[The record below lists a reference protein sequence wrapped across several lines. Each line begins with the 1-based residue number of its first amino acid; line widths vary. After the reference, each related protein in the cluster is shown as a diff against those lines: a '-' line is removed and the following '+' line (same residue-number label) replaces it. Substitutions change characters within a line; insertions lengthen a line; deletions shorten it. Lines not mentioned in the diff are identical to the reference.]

1 MAAPVNQESPN
12 TLLSDSTLKVL
23 DLLCEGPISGFAQ
36 KNPSLPMDPLMSI
49 YFDDVPIRNVDG
61 SYNYNVSGAGFFYD
75 YMLGSASQSGI
86 SGFQKVEVAIPLQS
100 NTLISNPPIGAG
112 PYKTVVT
119 TISTDT
125 YPDADSIRMTV
136 RVPALYTQ
144 DNNGNTN
151 GFELSYA
158 VDISLNNGA
167 YVAQSPTDGPSANAV
182 SVINGKC
189 TTAYLQ
195 TVTYVLPKTTP
206 PSSRYSWR
214 IRVRRVSE
222 DIQSTRTQNAIF
234 VDSISVVSANGYAY
248 PNSAMSAISIASNQ
262 FSSIPNRSYD
272 IMGMLLS
279 VPNGYTPTKYNYG
292 YNTFAIGGNL
302 IAGNKQVGV
311 EPNNLAYFTTGV
323 EYGMKVTGVGIPA
336 NTYITS
342 VNRAVIEPSFTI
354 SEDAT
359 ATASP
364 VPLTVFSTDITPTII
379 PASYPTIWT
388 GDFRT
393 GVWTDNPA
401 WVFYDMVTDPVHGL
415 GDYISAASIDKWTLY
430 QIAQYCDEMVDD
442 GDGGLE
448 PRFTCNVAIQ
458 QPDQAYSV
466 LLNLASTFRGMMYYA
481 NGTIQLSQ
489 SADTKYPVYDFT
501 NANVVNGSFSYSDTA
516 KNTRSTVAMVKWRDP
531 NNGFR
536 EAIQYI
542 EDVEGIQRYGYVQ
555 KDITAFACS
564 SPGQAY
570 RLGTWALQTER
581 LLTET
586 VTFQTSLEGLYLR
599 PGDNFA
605 VYDNFR
611 NNRSQGG
618 RIAGFSTGR
627 SFVDLDR
634 PVTLEAGVTYT
645 LTAITPKA
653 VADPMTVTG
662 SNQISSIRQT
672 QIETY
677 RVIDTPGTYT
687 RLGMAGQFDSGIY
700 IGSPWTLSASG
711 YTGIFN
717 TASFY
722 TCLAT
727 SEIEPGKIE
736 VLGLQASTGVN
747 FLISTGYTIVDDP
760 PNNGDSTSIRP
771 PSALNIAYQTGALAD
786 NTFYQN
792 LYVTWTD
799 TPDKGRNFSQYVVSG
814 RAYAT
819 SSTDQYVTPSNF
831 TTWAAEVGTY
841 EFNVAAVSLGGE
853 ISSYINASYTVPA
866 TNPFGRT
873 PPLSGVFIT
882 ENFDDYLFSS
892 NGAYTGFVGQNP
904 TLGWNFQKN
913 SDGFSSPAYDLVTGY
928 RIRVS
933 GFDGTSNYL
942 SPTVIISG
950 RDNSSYAFPAGFL
963 YTGLGGPARRGFD
976 LYVDTMDAYGNIAT
990 GGRLKMN
997 NPPPKPPQASGFVG
1011 FNGGFQYS
1019 FTPQVTDVDIS
1030 GVYLWYNNSPSFV
1043 PQFGNQNYATPNLT
1057 DIVIN
1062 NVYQINDYY
1071 MWFSLVDTFG
1081 YTGCNIYGPTRIN
1094 PNGSFSGAYFNIN
1107 QQLTLLAGGYSG
1119 LSGYTTGQIYQMN
1132 TIVATASG
1140 ILSQQINSVSASV
1153 TSLSGYTNG
1162 QIVDVR
1168 QVIANTGQAN
1178 VNYSIGLT
1186 AAVSGYTNAQI
1197 NTTNQLIASTS
1208 GASAVYTNNLLA
1220 GTTGVN
1226 ASVQIMANAY
1236 VTGQTNGI
1244 GGVAVASW
1252 GFNLDANGKAAGL
1265 RATTNNATQYGVLAL
1280 SGLSI
1285 QSESFSPGVKGWRI
1299 DPSGNAE
1306 FGNAVVRGSFTGGAG
1321 TNAVSMN
1328 SEGVTIGAGGDAKI
1342 IIRAVPIF
1350 GNDRLISFTNVS
1362 SVPVASIGQQSN
1374 FGYFSLTNAAGSETI
1389 SMGGNDG
1396 SVNCDYLNVGATSD
1410 FDGIATFNEDI
1421 YLGNTSQARYLYF
1434 RNGGHIEWGLGGS
1447 MDTNLY
1453 RDGASS
1459 LKTDDAFTAASVNTT
1474 SSARFKDN
1482 ISPLDGSMDMV
1493 RQLSGVRFDWN
1504 NKDLDNDIGL
1514 IAENVYSIAPT
1525 LVGKNSSGQIESV
1538 DYGRIAAILV
1548 EATKE
1553 IDARLKKVEEIN
1565 GF

>member
-1 MAAPVNQESPN
+1 MAGPVNQESPN
-12 TLLSDSTLKVL
+12 TLLSDSTLKIL

-36 KNPSLPMDPLMSI
+36 KNPALPMDPLMSI
-49 YFDDVPIRNVDG
+49 YFDDVAVRNIDG
-61 SYNYNVSGAGFFYD
+61 SYNYNVSGDGFFYD

-86 SGFQKVEVAIPLQS
+86 TGFQKVEVAVPLQS

-119 TISTDT
+119 TINTDT

-144 DNNGNTN
+144 DANGNTN

-189 TTAYLQ
+189 TTSYLQ

-222 DIQSTRTQNAIF
+222 DIQSTRTQNAIY
-234 VDSISVVSANGYAY
+234 VDSISVVSTNGYAY
-248 PNSAMSAISIASNQ
+248 PNTAMSAISIASNQ
-262 FSSIPNRSYD
+262 FSSIPTRSYD
-272 IMGMLLS
+272 LMGMLLS
-279 VPNGYTPTKYNYG
+279 VPNGYTPTRYDYG
-292 YNTFAIGGNL
+292 YETFAITGDMQ
-302 IAGNKQVGV
+302 AGPSGRNIGLNPQ
-311 EPNNLAYFTTGV
+311 NSYSLTGV
-323 EYGMKVTGVGIPA
+323 EYGMKITGVGIPA
-336 NTYITS
+336 DSYLTFVNRELPVYVS
-342 VNRAVIEPSFTI
+342 VNNDP
-354 SEDAT
+354 T
-359 ATASP
+359 ATANG
-364 VPLTVFSTDITPTII
+364 VPLTVFSTNITPTIT

-388 GDFRT
+388 GDFRA

-415 GDYISAASIDKWTLY
+415 GDYISASSVDKWTLY

-442 GDGGLE
+442 GAGGLE

-481 NGTIQLSQ
+481 NGSIQLSQ
-489 SADTKYPVYDFT
+489 TTDDKVPVYEFT

-555 KDITAFACS
+555 KDVTAFACS

-570 RLGTWALQTER
+570 RLGTWTLQTER

-611 NNRSQGG
+611 NNRGQGG
-618 RIAGFSTGR
+618 RIVGFSTGR

-634 PVTLEAGVTYT
+634 PVTLDAGITYT

-653 VADPMTVTG
+653 VSDPLTVTG
-662 SNQISSIRQT
+662 SNQIDSIRQS

-687 RLGMAGQFDSGIY
+687 RLGMAGQFNSSIY
-700 IGSPWTLSASG
+700 PGSPWILSTSG

-717 TASFY
+717 KASFY

-736 VLGLQASTGVN
+736 VLGLQSNTGVS
-747 FLISTGYTIVDDP
+747 FLVSTGYTIVDDP

-799 TPDKGRNFSQYVVSG
+799 SPDKGKNLSQYFVSG

-819 SSTDQYVTPSNF
+819 SATDEYVTNSNF

-873 PPLSGVFIT
+873 PPLSGVFIA
-882 ENFDDYLFSS
+882 EGFDDYLFAS

-904 TLGWNFQKN
+904 TLGWNFQEN
-913 SDGFSSPAYDLVTGY
+913 SDGISSPAYDLVTGY
-928 RIRVS
+928 QIRIS
-933 GFDGTSNYL
+933 GFNGTTNYLTSN
-942 SPTVIISG
+942 IIIAG
-950 RDNSSYAFPAGFL
+950 RENSTYTFPDRFL

-976 LYVDTMDAYGNIAT
+976 LYVDTMDVYGNIAT

-1019 FTPQVTDVDIS
+1019 FTPQVTDADIS

-1043 PQFGNQNYATPNLT
+1043 PQFGNHNYSSPNLT
-1057 DIVIN
+1057 DIIIN
-1062 NVYQINDYY
+1062 DIYQINDYY

-1081 YTGCNIYGPTRIN
+1081 YTGCNIYGPSRIN

-1140 ILSQQINSVSASV
+1140 ILAQQINSVSASV
-1153 TSLSGYTNG
+1153 YSLSGYTTG
-1162 QIVDVR
+1162 EILDVR
-1168 QVIANTGQAN
+1168 KVI
-1178 VNYSIGLT
+1178 VN
-1186 AAVSGYTNAQI
+1186 
-1197 NTTNQLIASTS
+1197 TS
-1208 GASAVYTNNLLA
+1208 GASAEYTNTLLA

-1226 ASVQIMANAY
+1226 ASVQIMAKAY

-1244 GGVAVASW
+1244 GGAAVASW
-1252 GFNLDANGKAAGL
+1252 GFKLDAAGKVVSM
-1265 RATTNNATQYGVLAL
+1265 RATTDSATEYGTIAFGGADLQSNSYVAG
-1280 SGLSI
+1280 SG
-1285 QSESFSPGVKGWRI
+1285 GWKI
-1299 DPSGNAE
+1299 GYNGTAE
-1306 FGNAVVRGSFTGGAG
+1306 FGNGVFRGTFTGGVAG
-1321 TNAVSMN
+1321 SQ
-1328 SEGVTIGAGGDAKI
+1328 TIIDLNGLTVGNPTADRVVLGAGAKSLDI
-1342 IIRAVPIF
+1342 YASNNFQTAGFQNVVDGANFATKLSLYKSNGSTPW
-1350 GNDRLISFTNVS
+1350 ISID
-1362 SVPVASIGQQSN
+1362 SIGN
-1374 FGYFSLTNAAGSETI
+1374 GNIIVGNGTI
-1389 SMGGNDG
+1389 NLDG
-1396 SVNCDYLNVGATSD
+1396 SDGSINCDILDVDTTSN
-1410 FDGIATFNEDI
+1410 FDGIATFNDDI
-1421 YLGNTSQARYLYF
+1421 YLGNPSQARWLYF
-1434 RNGGHIEWGLGGS
+1434 QNGGHIEWGLAGT